1 MKTPDQILKEHE
13 DANEM
18 HFHQVDREWIV
29 KAMEE
34 YASTPKPMKP
44 DTKLIDSMALRYRH
58 DFSFL
63 DETQKDSIRTTMTQ
77 LWEEVVGLGF
87 YKAEKTITS
96 TPKQMKTTIELVEQ
110 WAEEKGIL
118 SKATPLTQAIK
129 TQEEVNELYR
139 AILDENRDE
148 IKDAIGDIMVTLI
161 IQCKMQG
168 MDLQDCLES
177 AYNVIKNRT
186 GKMVGGIFVKD

>member
-18 HFHQVDREWIV
+18 HFHQVDREWII

-34 YASTPKPMKP
+34 YASLKCDHFGGIVATSETGQTIYKCLDCGKEQRVYDHADKPKIF
-44 DTKLIDSMALRYRH
+44 TLSSLI
-58 DFSFL
+58 
-63 DETQKDSIRTTMTQ
+63 
-77 LWEEVVGLGF
+77 EE
-87 YKAEKTITS
+87 
-96 TPKQMKTTIELVEQ
+96 

-118 SKATPLTQAIK
+118 SEATPLTQAMK
-129 TQEEVNELYR
+129 THAEADELCH
-139 AILDENRDE
+139 AILDEDRDE

-186 GKMVGGIFVKD
+186 GKMVGGVFVKD